1 MSSLLSLTRL
11 CAPLHYVGKTAR
23 DVNARAAGSATISA
37 EADAIP
43 AVPAVTPDEGRGY
56 AIGPAT
62 TTRGWGGPAIAA
74 VTARSG
80 ACRSS
85 SAEGYRTR
93 ATGVP
98 GLPPFPPDMTTP
110 KPPAPPVACAKAV
123 RAAPHLHAK
132 VALPVNATACSRE
145 WSKRLLLSAGRSL
158 AVRREIGSLTC
169 RFAPRNRCTDKYI
182 CEG

>member
-1 MSSLLSLTRL
+1 MDAAFPMSSLLSRTRL

-23 DVNARAAGSATISA
+23 DVNARAAGAGAATAAADADAISA

-43 AVPAVTPDEGRGY
+43 ADTT
-56 AIGPAT
+56 T
-62 TTRGWGGPAIAA
+62 TTRGWGGPAITA

-80 ACRSS
+80 GCRPS

-123 RAAPHLHAK
+123 RAAPHLLVYTQK
-132 VALPVNATACSRE
+132 
-145 WSKRLLLSAGRSL
+145 
-158 AVRREIGSLTC
+158 
-169 RFAPRNRCTDKYI
+169 
-182 CEG
+182 

>member
-1 MSSLLSLTRL
+1 MSSSLSRTRL

-23 DVNARAAGSATISA
+23 DVNARAAGAGAATAAADAISA
-37 EADAIP
+37 EAHAIP
-43 AVPAVTPDEGRGY
+43 AVPAVTPDGGRGY

-123 RAAPHLHAK
+123 RAAPHLL
-132 VALPVNATACSRE
+132 V
-145 WSKRLLLSAGRSL
+145 
-158 AVRREIGSLTC
+158 
-169 RFAPRNRCTDKYI
+169 CTQK
-182 CEG
+182 